1 MMRLSKK
8 FSLLIFLLAITGA
21 NLVPALCRA
30 EHSSP
35 LVLAEDGKTNYQIVI
50 GADAHYGEE
59 LAAQELALFLGQI
72 TGAQFPISPDSAPAK
87 DLEIVLGET
96 TRTVSYTHLTLPTI
110 CSV

>member
-1 MMRLSKK
+1 MTRLSKK
-8 FSLLIFLLAITGA
+8 FSLLIFLLATTGA
-21 NLVPALCRA
+21 SLVAVVRGA
-30 EHSSP
+30 EHSGP

-96 TRTVSYTHLTLPTI
+96 TQKKVPRYSLGAHHR
-110 CSV
+110 